1 MVMTLHP
8 RTYNDV
14 FHVGHYFREGSA
26 VLMDLTRL
34 TEDDATPLVDFAAGL
49 VIGRG
54 GAMER
59 VTAGVFLL
67 LPPEEAARR
76 ARPAA
81 VPGGFG
87 R

>member
-34 TEDDATPLVDFAAGL
+34 TEDDATPLV
-49 VIGRG
+49 IGRG

-76 ARPAA
+76 ARPATGP
-81 VPGGFG
+81 VTRPS